1 MLEMLRKT
9 DKLTISTQITI
20 IDNLIKENRELR
32 KELRKELNKQ
42 TDLQS
47 KGFIYI
53 DPNTGEKK
61 PVRFLEEAWSIIVN
75 HPCEKCSIP
84 CEINK
89 GNFPWSEDHW
99 TCPKCDSTYCI

>member
-1 MLEMLRKT
+1 MDKIEMLEMLRKT

-61 PVRFLEEAWSIIVN
+61 PVRFLEFSPFTIIEDIPKEYKVCGC
-75 HPCEKCSIP
+75 PECGDCDCEKCNPRIP
-84 CEINK
+84 M
-89 GNFPWSEDHW
+89 P
-99 TCPKCDSTYCI
+99 